1 MSNRLWVLAVNKI
14 MMGGVLVDGGK
25 GTSNKRPWSMEG
37 GKQLRAIMDGY
48 FVEIDLLIINVTQ
61 QTNAIIQSITQLYSP

>member
-1 MSNRLWVLAVNKI
+1 MSNRLWVLAVNNVE
-14 MMGGVLVDGGK
+14 GVLVDGGK

-48 FVEIDLLIINVTQ
+48 FVDIDLLIINVI
-61 QTNAIIQSITQLYSP
+61 TNERNYTVHNDHT